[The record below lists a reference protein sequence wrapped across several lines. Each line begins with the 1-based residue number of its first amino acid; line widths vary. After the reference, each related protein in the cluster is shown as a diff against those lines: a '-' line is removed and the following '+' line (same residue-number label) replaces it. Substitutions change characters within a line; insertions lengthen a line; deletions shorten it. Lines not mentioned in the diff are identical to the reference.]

1 MSNWIQL
8 GEVLPNVLQ
17 DAAKNIGQ
25 TVRRDRLP
33 FIHGPAK
40 VVFGNVTP
48 IKPANWN
55 RGAAH
60 PYRGGQQRMRR

>member
-1 MSNWIQL
+1 MTNWIQL
-8 GEVLPNVLQ
+8 GEVLPHVLQ
-17 DAAKNIGQ
+17 DAAREIGG
-25 TVRRDRLP
+25 TARRSRTP

-55 RGAAH
+55 KGAAH
-60 PYRGGQQRMRR
+60 PHRGGQQRMRR